1 MNPRRYPCPRP
12 APRLGRRALVGAGI
26 ALAALLFGSTPV
38 TQAAPAT
45 GYQVIAHPKNPT
57 SSVAREALADIFL
70 KKASRW
76 ASGEPALPVDLRP
89 ASPARQEF
97 SRQVLKRTVAAVRTY
112 WTQRIFSGRE
122 LPPPEVDSDEAVLR
136 FVTTHPGAV
145 GYVSAQASVTGAKLL
160 EVH

>member
-1 MNPRRYPCPRP
+1 MNPGRFPSARP
-12 APRLGRRALVGAGI
+12 APRLGRRALVGAGV
-26 ALAALLFGSTPV
+26 ALAALLFGGAAV
-38 TQAAPAT
+38 TQAAPSA
-45 GYQVIAHPKNPT
+45 GYQVIVHPQSPT
-57 SSVAREALADIFL
+57 SSIRRELLADIFL

-89 ASPARQEF
+89 ASPVRQEF

-122 LPPPEVDSDEAVLR
+122 LPPPELDNDEAVLR

-145 GYVSAQASVTGAKLL
+145 GYLSAQAPVTGAKLL